1 MRGDQRTDMSLM
13 TFGGKTNAVLELGKR
28 LIQPEEEWKD
38 KCAAFTELRAL
49 LSDASLLQSKLTD
62 APETAAVEDCTS
74 IFTIENVQALT
85 QPFRVTLTDLRST
98 VVKEACAT
106 LSHLAQA
113 LGPLRCKILVRDVFP
128 TLLDARGG
136 SNKVNTAAIHS
147 CIEAIMQS
155 TPSRF
160 VLAPVLQVLNTSK
173 NREVR
178 QSCIHYTY
186 LALEGWNSAILERFR
201 VSLQS
206 AIATS
211 LSDASPKGR
220 EKARDCY
227 WKYIAIWPDEA
238 DRINDL
244 LADGV
249 KKHLKRSRKEAGLDT
264 SLQTTKRRHLATITN
279 TLSLKNTAKSQL
291 TGHAAAHTKKTLKH
305 KSQRVTSRAK
315 TGEKGLCSSCDK
327 KMTPPSS
334 GSKVPST
341 LERLHRNDV
350 PTPAS
355 GIPLPS
361 LIPSTPTSALK
372 KPREGRMPS
381 KIPTPP
387 RTVPATDLL
396 EKETPTL
403 EGKLA
408 QLQEEKACLAKQI
421 TAQAHELHQLRGR
434 IQKMNEEKQLSES
447 RHKVAMAATM
457 EAHAQDSATQQDIQ
471 YKLAEQLGAQE
482 EELEELR
489 SQHSQSSSPTQT
501 TSQTPDHVAHLEN
514 ELSLLSEQLEVA
526 TSKLG
531 TSSAEAG
538 GEMNALRSE
547 KCALEE
553 RLSAQSMQLEELQA
567 KQSAKVA
574 ALEEE
579 KRMLADEVSSLKNI
593 ETEVMAR
600 CNEKDDRV
608 AQLESELSLLSEQ
621 LEVATS
627 KLETSS
633 AEAGGEMNALRS
645 EKCALEERLSAQS
658 MQLEEL
664 QAKQSATVAALEE
677 EKRMLAD
684 EVSSLKNIETEV
696 MARCNEKDDRV
707 AQLESEL
714 SLLSEQ
720 LEVATS
726 KLETSSAEAGGE
738 MNALRSEKCALEE
751 RLSAQSMQLEELQAK
766 QSATVAALEEEKRML
781 ADEVSSLKNIETEVM
796 ARCNEKDDR
805 VAQLESELS
814 LLSEQ
819 LEVATSKLET
829 SSAEAGG
836 EMNALR
842 SQKCALEERL
852 SAQSM
857 QLEELQAKQS
867 ATVAALEEE
876 KRMLADEVSSLKNI
890 ETEVMAR
897 CNEKDDRVAQLES
910 ELSLLSEQLEVATSK
925 LETSSAEAGGE
936 MNALRSEKCALEER
950 LSAQSM
956 QLKELQAKQSAT
968 VAALEE
974 EKRMLAD
981 EVSSLKNIETEVM
994 ARCNEK
1000 DDRVAQLES
1009 ELSLLSEQLEVAT
1022 SKLET
1027 SSADAGGEMN
1037 ALRSEKCALKER
1049 LSAQSMQLEELQ
1061 AKQSATVA
1069 ALEEEKRMLADEVS
1083 SKEHETEKW
1092 CNLRV
1097 GDVGA
1102 EAGGEM
1108 NVFGAGA
1115 LEERLSAQSMQLEEL
1130 LVRNRVLQWPR
1141 WRSEKRMLADEV
1153 SSKKNI
1159 ETESSCGSGNPRV
1172 ETSSAEAGGEMN
1184 ALRSEKCAL
1193 EERLSVLKYA
1203 TGGVAGENR
1212 VLQWPRVARRRML
1225 ADEVSLKNIE
1235 TEVMKRYAME
1245 KRRPR
1250 GPAGE

>member
-160 VLAPVLQVLNTSK
+160 VLAPVLQVLNTS
-173 NREVR
+173 R
-178 QSCIHYTY
+178 
-186 LALEGWNSAILERFR
+186 
-201 VSLQS
+201 
-206 AIATS
+206 
-211 LSDASPKGR
+211 
-220 EKARDCY
+220 
-227 WKYIAIWPDEA
+227 KYIAIWPDEA
-238 DRINDL
+238 D
-244 LADGV
+244 
-249 KKHLKRSRKEAGLDT
+249 
-264 SLQTTKRRHLATITN
+264 
-279 TLSLKNTAKSQL
+279 
-291 TGHAAAHTKKTLKH
+291 
-305 KSQRVTSRAK
+305 
-315 TGEKGLCSSCDK
+315 SCDK

-387 RTVPATDLL
+387 RTTDLL

-403 EGKLA
+403 EGKLS

-457 EAHAQDSATQQDIQ
+457 KAHAQDSATQQDIQ

-501 TSQTPDHVAHLEN
+501 TPQTPDHVAHLEN

-526 TSKLG
+526 TSKLE

-538 GEMNALRSE
+538 GEMNALRSQ

-567 KQSAKVA
+567 KQSATVA

-593 ETEVMAR
+593 EMEVMAR

-910 ELSLLSEQLEVATSK
+910 ERTL
-925 LETSSAEAGGE
+925 G
-936 MNALRSEKCALEER
+936 
-950 LSAQSM
+950 
-956 QLKELQAKQSAT
+956 
-968 VAALEE
+968 
-974 EKRMLAD
+974 
-981 EVSSLKNIETEVM
+981 
-994 ARCNEK
+994 
-1000 DDRVAQLES
+1000 
-1009 ELSLLSEQLEVAT
+1009 
-1022 SKLET
+1022 
-1027 SSADAGGEMN
+1027 
-1037 ALRSEKCALKER
+1037 
-1049 LSAQSMQLEELQ
+1049 
-1061 AKQSATVA
+1061 
-1069 ALEEEKRMLADEVS
+1069 
-1083 SKEHETEKW
+1083 
-1092 CNLRV
+1092 
-1097 GDVGA
+1097 VGA
-1102 EAGGEM
+1102 VRGG
-1108 NVFGAGA
+1108 NSKFGELRG
-1115 LEERLSAQSMQLEEL
+1115 LRER
-1130 LVRNRVLQWPR
+1130 W
-1141 WRSEKRMLADEV
+1141 
-1153 SSKKNI
+1153 
-1159 ETESSCGSGNPRV
+1159 
-1172 ETSSAEAGGEMN
+1172 
-1184 ALRSEKCAL
+1184 
-1193 EERLSVLKYA
+1193 
-1203 TGGVAGENR
+1203 
-1212 VLQWPRVARRRML
+1212 AR
-1225 ADEVSLKNIE
+1225 
-1235 TEVMKRYAME
+1235 
-1245 KRRPR
+1245 
-1250 GPAGE
+1250 